1 MNRRRVDAYGVTP
14 FKRWKGRNFGAHVT
28 EFGENVWYLKAE
40 SVGKDKMSNRWEE
53 GVYMGTRDETGEA
66 LVGTAGGV
74 FKCRSFRR
82 KALERERW
90 DRQNLDAM
98 VGAPWQ
104 PTPGEEG
111 EEIKTKVNMP
121 MDEGPITKPVV
132 VEDRMPIT
140 RRERISKEDLKR
152 FG

>member
-1 MNRRRVDAYGVTP
+1 M
-14 FKRWKGRNFGAHVT
+14 
-28 EFGENVWYLKAE
+28 WYLKAD

-53 GVYMGTRDETGEA
+53 GVYIGTRDETGEA
-66 LVGTAGGV
+66 LVGTTGGV

-82 KALERERW
+82 KTLERERW

-98 VGAPWQ
+98 VGVPWQ

-121 MDEGPITKPVV
+121 IDEGRSQ
-132 VEDRMPIT
+132 DR
-140 RRERISKEDLKR
+140 S
-152 FG
+152 

>member
-1 MNRRRVDAYGVTP
+1 M
-14 FKRWKGRNFGAHVT
+14 GA
-28 EFGENVWYLKAE
+28 
-40 SVGKDKMSNRWEE
+40 
-53 GVYMGTRDETGEA
+53 RDETGEA

-74 FKCRSFRR
+74 FKCRSSRR

-98 VGAPWQ
+98 VGVPWQ

-121 MDEGPITKPVV
+121 VDEGPINKPIV
-132 VEDRMPIT
+132 VEDKAPIT
-140 RRERISKEDLKR
+140 RRARIEKDELKK
-152 FG
+152 FGYMVGCFGRRMAIEGRPAQSHSEECRAIITR